1 MRRIKI
7 VLSITFLMGVVAMLA
22 AQSIAYPPFLA
33 KAKKYG
39 AKDCRFCHVNA
50 EGGTPFNDRGKWL
63 IAEKER
69 RQADVVDP
77 DWLAGY
83 KKSAKKTSA
92 KKTAKK

>member
-7 VLSITFLMGVVAMLA
+7 VLSVTFLAGVIAMLA

-69 RQADVVDP
+69 RQADAVDP
-77 DWLAGY
+77 DWLANY

-92 KKTAKK
+92 RKPVKK